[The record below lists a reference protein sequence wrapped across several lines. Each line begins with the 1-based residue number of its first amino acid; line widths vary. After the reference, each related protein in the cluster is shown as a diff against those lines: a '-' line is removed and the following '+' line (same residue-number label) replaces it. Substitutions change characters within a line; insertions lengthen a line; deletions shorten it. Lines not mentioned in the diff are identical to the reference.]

1 MRIWSHGGTDESG
14 IRTNGGSA
22 DGGSEASRSDHERD
36 AGSRPEVSRTKQL
49 VLARLTLVVTGL
61 AIVIGTLV
69 TGSGPHT
76 GSDESEVPVPRL
88 GFDIFEI
95 TRIHS
100 IVVWA
105 AVALMLWTLF
115 QLKDSPRARR
125 QLVVICAIAAAQG
138 GIGYLQYFSGVPE
151 VLVAIHI
158 AGAVTL
164 WALLSLFTFDQ
175 AAAAKAGSADA
186 SELIGARR

>member
-1 MRIWSHGGTDESG
+1 MRI
-14 IRTNGGSA
+14 RP
-22 DGGSEASRSDHERD
+22 
-36 AGSRPEVSRTKQL
+36 AGDRLTAPL
-49 VLARLTLVVTGL
+49 LARLTLGATGL

-100 IVVWA
+100 IVVWV
-105 AVALMLWTLF
+105 AVALMLLTLF
-115 QLKDSPRARR
+115 TLKDSPRARR
-125 QLVVICAIAAAQG
+125 QLTIICAVAAVQG
-138 GIGYLQYFSGVPE
+138 GVGYLQYFTGVPE

-164 WALLSLFTFDQ
+164 WALLSLFTFEQ
-175 AAAAKAGSADA
+175 TAAV
-186 SELIGARR
+186 GAEGVNAERLTGATA